1 MNGYNSM
8 TGILQTVFSTV
19 KLRQDGGTV
28 TIRIDR
34 PEAQNSINSVLLS
47 EMRSILTGI
56 EENTEIKVV
65 ILEGA
70 NGIFCT
76 GMDFRAL
83 TSDVEGKLAS
93 RDSEEYYELLKQFS
107 STGKIIVSKVDGRV
121 NAGGIGLVAASD
133 IVIASER
140 STFALSEALF
150 GLLPACVLPY
160 LIRRIGYQKAL
171 MMTLTT
177 QVYPC
182 ERAYELGLIDVKTN
196 DPDNEVRK
204 LLLRLTKLEAQTIKG
219 AKNYLEKL
227 WIIDEQTKQLA
238 VNTISELAGS
248 DQVQTTIKNYL
259 STGRFPWEGK

>member
-1 MNGYNSM
+1 MNGYNSITEIQQ
-8 TGILQTVFSTV
+8 TGFSTV
-19 KLRQDGGTV
+19 KLRQDGGALTV
-28 TIRIDR
+28 RIDR
-34 PEAQNSINSVLLS
+34 PEAQNSIDSVLLS

-65 ILEGA
+65 ILEGT
-70 NGIFCT
+70 NGVFCT

-107 STGKIIVSKVDGRV
+107 STSKIIVSKVDGRV

-177 QVYPC
+177 QLYSC
-182 ERAYELGLIDVKTN
+182 ERGYELGLIDVKTN

-204 LLLRLTKLEAQTIKG
+204 LLLRLTKLETQTIKG
-219 AKNYLEKL
+219 AKDYLEKL

-238 VNTISELAGS
+238 VKTISELAGS
-248 DQVQTTIKNYL
+248 DRVQTTIKNYL